1 MCIRDSGDTVRVSLS
16 EEPAAEIPVAR
27 HLVDYIGKKQGQLMI
42 PATACPSFD
51 WLHPTRRETEA
62 VGNIG
67 GTQVPV
73 VISNRINGESTICE
87 NKDAQPDYIYIG
99 GKMPKQFVPGQ
110 SYIVDYNV
118 YETLNCKPETT
129 GAKLYPIFPA
139 MAMPFIAS
147 IILGTIQLGAT
158 VDYSILMTTR
168 YREERLALRS
178 PKAAAQQALEHCSQ
192 SILTSGL
199 TFFAATFGVA
209 AISKVELLESI
220 CMLISRGAL
229 ISMVVILLVLPA
241 GLMLLDGLICRTTYH
256 WLNAPNAAKE

>member
-1 MCIRDSGDTVRVSLS
+1 MNYPLHLGVTEAGEGEDGRIKSAVGIGALLADGIGDTVRVSLS

-27 HLVDYIGKKQGQLMI
+27 HLVDYIRKKQGQLMI

-147 IILGTIQLGAT
+147 IKADIKFLTLQFGTPAEEYIACLKNHPGSPPSAIQ
-158 VDYSILMTTR
+158 S
-168 YREERLALRS
+168 
-178 PKAAAQQALEHCSQ
+178 
-192 SILTSGL
+192 
-199 TFFAATFGVA
+199 
-209 AISKVELLESI
+209 
-220 CMLISRGAL
+220 
-229 ISMVVILLVLPA
+229 
-241 GLMLLDGLICRTTYH
+241 
-256 WLNAPNAAKE
+256 